1 MKSTSMTILIAL
13 VALSATARAAKL
25 VEVRTMDDHTVMVH
39 WLDGIVHDNE
49 VTTGPRAYNAPDG
62 QGGDTIDWYG
72 NRLDIRAAVDPASYS
87 IKSGSETFKPVKVF
101 RKSKVNGSAW
111 GWPDVTCPLEHT
123 VYLQLS
129 RRLEQGRP
137 YTLTIAP
144 GTQTDAVERGFIFD
158 VYSNV
163 SEAIHVNLIG
173 YNPSLTAMKSADL
186 YLWMGDGGARDYSA
200 YVGKKVTLVEAKTGK
215 RHDVG
220 RVAFWKSSGPDYG
233 KWNLTKSD
241 VWTCDFS
248 SFGGSGAYR
257 LAVEGIGCSRDFT
270 LAKDAYFEPFK
281 TCIKGYFFMRIGES
295 KDFFPIPRQPRFIP
309 GVDPPEFKVF
319 RTTYG
324 PTHPDW
330 SRRQGDQW
338 DNVDWSRYMEPGHPT
353 NPNAWGGHSDAADW
367 DRNNSHISNIWDI
380 LLPYILS
387 NGKIRD
393 DDLGIRESGNGI
405 PDLIDE
411 ARNEVDF
418 WLRLR
423 DGRGGYSF
431 GLNNPTPNRLV
442 MYQAV
447 AHPFMAWASAAN
459 SAMLADAFR
468 IDGRTDL
475 AAHYRDAAIEAWNV
489 ADEQALDT
497 KFGIGNGSV
506 RGRDMKAIAAAY
518 LYNVTGNR
526 KYEDALAKET
536 VIDGPAA
543 ETEQHDRYNQV
554 WAVAGY
560 LMCAKFGLRPI
571 HYPQLLSNMRSS
583 VVAEA
588 MKKNVANSLIWP
600 SRRSS
605 DTDYGWFQTTQE
617 VQRVCVAHAASTS
630 SVEKETLLRALILE
644 ADYGLGRNPMNM
656 AQMTGLSCRCVPV
669 MYTSGRND
677 GIPGVHPGH
686 TPYMNSEAWG
696 SGFMADPQYY
706 ARLGYPAWSQWPQ
719 GEAYWPARYC
729 YANNE
734 FTPQQTMRGKTCL
747 LGYLYSLGAS
757 HPTEK

>member
-1 MKSTSMTILIAL
+1 MKTTAMMLVIAL
-13 VALSATARAAKL
+13 VGLSATGRAAKL
-25 VEVRTMDDHTVMVH
+25 VEVCTMDDQTVEVH
-39 WLDGIVHDNE
+39 WLDGTVHDNE
-49 VTTGPRAYNAPDG
+49 VTTGPRAYGGPEG
-62 QGGDTIDWYG
+62 QGGDKIDWYG
-72 NRLDIRAAVDPASYS
+72 RRLNVKIAADPQSYS
-87 IKSGSETFKPVKVF
+87 IQSNGQSFVPVKVF
-101 RKSKVNGSAW
+101 RKSKVDGSAW

-123 VYLQLS
+123 VYLRLS
-129 RRLEQGRP
+129 QKLQQGRR
-137 YTLTIAP
+137 YILSIAP
-144 GTQTDAVERGFIFD
+144 GTQTNITAKGFTFDA
-158 VYSNV
+158 YSSM

-173 YNPSLTAMKSADL
+173 YDPNLTAMKSADL

-200 YVGKKVTLVEAKTGK
+200 YVGKKTTLVDVKTGK
-215 RHDVG
+215 RYDVG
-220 RVAFWKSSGPDYG
+220 RVAFWKANGPDYG
-233 KWNLTKSD
+233 KWNLTRSD

-248 SFGGSGAYR
+248 GFTGSGTYR
-257 LAVEGIGCSRDFT
+257 LAVEGIGCSRAFT
-270 LAKDAYFEPFK
+270 LAQDAYFEPFK

-295 KDFFPIPRQPRFIP
+295 KDFMPIPRQPRFIP
-309 GVDPPEFKVF
+309 GVDPPGFKVYL
-319 RTTYG
+319 TTYG

-330 SRRQGDQW
+330 NRGGDDQW
-338 DNVDWSRYMEPGHPT
+338 DNVNWSRYMEPGHPT

-367 DRNNSHISNIWDI
+367 DRNNTHISNIWDI

-387 NGKIRD
+387 NGKISD
-393 DDLGIRESGNGI
+393 DNLGIRESGNGI
-405 PDLIDE
+405 PDLVDE

-423 DGRGGYSF
+423 DRKGGYSF
-431 GLNNPTPNRLV
+431 GLNNPTPDRMV

-459 SAMLADAFR
+459 SAMLAEAFR
-468 IDGRTDL
+468 IDGKKEL
-475 AAHYRDAAIEAWNV
+475 AVHYRDAAIEAWNV
-489 ADEQALDT
+489 ANEQGLDAR
-497 KFGIGNGSV
+497 FGIGNGSI

-518 LYNVTGNR
+518 LYNVTGER
-526 KYEDALAKET
+526 KFKDALAKET
-536 VIDGPAA
+536 VIDGPSA

-560 LMCAKFGLRPI
+560 LMCGKFGLRPI
-571 HYPQLLSNMRSS
+571 HYPQLLANMRSS
-583 VVAEA
+583 VIAEA
-588 MKKNVANSLIWP
+588 MKKNVANSLVWP

-617 VQRVCVAHAASTS
+617 VQRVCVAHAASIKPS
-630 SVEKETLLRALILE
+630 EREKLLRALILE

-686 TPYMNSEAWG
+686 TPYMNADAWG

-706 ARLGYPAWSQWPQ
+706 ALQGYPAWSQWPQ
-719 GEAYWPARYC
+719 GEAYWPVRYC
-729 YANNE
+729 YSNNE

-747 LGYLYSLGAS
+747 LGYLYSLGTTHQA
-757 HPTEK
+757 K